1 MEEIVITLIKVIQLF
16 RISMTLIRSL
26 MSEERMYFKFLIF
39 PAKANMAFKHI
50 VNLRGII
57 ILLK

>member
-1 MEEIVITLIKVIQLF
+1 MEEILITLIKVIQLF

-26 MSEERMYFKFLIF
+26 MSEECMYFKFLIF
-39 PAKANMAFKHI
+39 PAKANMAFKPI